1 MQSRLP
7 SHVMRAEQGC
17 RSGRAPVV
25 LISPSAAPAQ
35 RHLYLI
41 FDDGRPS
48 TVDAAGATRDGT
60 IDRTALPPPPAIF
73 RVEAPCGLPTC
84 FAAAFGGKIM
94 ALHPREID
102 GVPVPFASDRLVP
115 VFDVRLRPLSFG
127 PRPAADRAEPV
138 YIPVGGKLAAGSFEL
153 LDAPSLRPPGF
164 ELFDPWRQL
173 RGPPFESKHVTSYA
187 VHPDGRTI
195 FVSVDPADAPD
206 AAATFSFDTAATDGG
221 GEWRR
226 NGQWTL
232 PFTGRA
238 HFDRELDAWVGLSR
252 DPDTVG
258 HLCCCDVLPAAGD
271 DGTQRPARQRKL
283 SVEKLF
289 TDDPAET
296 HVGATV
302 VYVGGWSNFCL
313 VQCVAVENNSKKDS
327 RPSRHLLRVVSFY
340 LRYDMD
346 GNLRIGSC
354 RLVRYYRVPKAATEL
369 VLKN

>member
-7 SHVMRAEQGC
+7 SHVMRAEKLFRGT
-17 RSGRAPVV
+17 SISSSTTAGRVAVVPVYKSFRK
-25 LISPSAAPAQ
+25 LDLPQPA
-35 RHLYLI
+35 
-41 FDDGRPS
+41 

-73 RVEAPCGLPTC
+73 RVEAPRGLPTC

-115 VFDVRLRPLSFG
+115 VFDVRLRSLSFG

-138 YIPVGGKLAAGSFEL
+138 YIPVSGKLAALAAGSFEL

-173 RGPPFESKHVTSYA
+173 RDPPFESKHVTAYA

-195 FVSVDPADAPD
+195 FVI
-206 AAATFSFDTAATDGG
+206 TAATDGSG

-238 HFDRELDAWVGLSR
+238 HFDHDLDAWVGLSG

-283 SVEKLF
+283 SVEKVF
-289 TDDPAET
+289 SEDPAET

-302 VYVGGWSNFCL
+302 VYVGGRSNFCL

-354 RLVRYYRVPKAATEL
+354 RQVRYYRVPKAATEL
-369 VLKN
+369 VLKNPVAFCM